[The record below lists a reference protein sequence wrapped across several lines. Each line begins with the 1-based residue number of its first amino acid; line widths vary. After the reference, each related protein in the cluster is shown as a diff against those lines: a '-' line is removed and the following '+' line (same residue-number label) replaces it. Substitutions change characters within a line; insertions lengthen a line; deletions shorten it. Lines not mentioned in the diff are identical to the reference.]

1 MTELKFLEDGTI
13 IFLNLFPSSKV
24 RNHHHQDIQICL
36 YFQSSLQCKIF
47 DLNRKVRLYTCTVH
61 LKHYFLYFQT
71 IISDILNDFAV
82 EVEEN
87 DFDS

>member
-1 MTELKFLEDGTI
+1 MTELKLLQDGTI

-24 RNHHHQDIQICL
+24 WNHHYQDFQICL
-36 YFQSSLQCKIF
+36 YFQSSLQCKSC
-47 DLNRKVRLYTCTVH
+47 DLNSKFGLYTCTVH
-61 LKHYFLYFQT
+61 FKQYFLHIQT